1 MEGKFNW
8 RWLTDNSLMYDNYAA
23 RTRER
28 YFPPFF
34 PLLPPSFSDLNSV
47 EELFFQSNYKL
58 NRKRIDSLFRV
69 LLVVF
74 IIMARSIRD
83 EMKIDGAKQGERINC
98 L

>member
-28 YFPPFF
+28 YFSPFF

-58 NRKRIDSLFRV
+58 NRKRIDSRTFSGFYNNGKEYKR
-69 LLVVF
+69 
-74 IIMARSIRD
+74 
-83 EMKIDGAKQGERINC
+83 
-98 L
+98 